1 MNEKAGALDWAMI
14 QGAICNTTPTK
25 QTKKESEE
33 NQDGWMRL
41 SGGRGLHPF
50 LPARTAA
57 PRQLLHP
64 VFAPLD
70 GQVEARAVAP
80 SQ

>member
-1 MNEKAGALDWAMI
+1 MMVDGKDELGDDTRRDL
-14 QGAICNTTPTK
+14 QYNTN
-25 QTKKESEE
+25 QTNKERKRRKSGRMDASE
-33 NQDGWMRL
+33 W
-41 SGGRGLHPF
+41 GRGLHPF

>member
-1 MNEKAGALDWAMI
+1 MMVDGKDELGDDTRRDL
-14 QGAICNTTPTK
+14 QYNTN
-25 QTKKESEE
+25 QTNNESEE